1 MKSQDTQPVICQ
13 SCGMPMKIESDYG
26 TSADQ
31 SKSKEYCTYCFQKG
45 QFTRPDITMR
55 EMIQGCVAIMVKYGV
70 PEGQA
75 KKQMEGLIP
84 TLRRWAK

>member
-1 MKSQDTQPVICQ
+1 MKSQDTQPGICQ

-26 TSADQ
+26 TNVNQ
-31 SKSKEYCTYCFQKG
+31 RKNKEYCTHCFQNG
-45 QFTRPDITMR
+45 QFTKPDITMK

-75 KKQMEGLIP
+75 TKQMEVLIP
-84 TLRRWAK
+84 TLKRWRS